1 MNSARHNWMILNN
14 DMQIPT
20 HNQGKART
28 TWTDEAGQMGSRCT
42 PERPAR
48 LQKHIKDSEMFVFWL
63 KTWVVF
69 NPVAQSTAQWL
80 FLGALFM
87 LLHKAQRQMLPVWES
102 RSGCDF
108 RGSVTLHAFSST
120 GQSGAAAS
128 PHLLKSSTRGGKKNN
143 NYTNVERKWSGLLTV
158 ILKCMQTACF
168 WNPSSLTHPSSLSQ
182 ISLLSFIL
190 RLAA

>member
-1 MNSARHNWMILNN
+1 MNSARHTWMILIN

-20 HNQGKART
+20 HNQGKATT
-28 TWTDEAGQMGSRCT
+28 TWMDEAGQMGSRCT

-69 NPVAQSTAQWL
+69 NPAAQSTAQWL
-80 FLGALFM
+80 FLGECLCSCI
-87 LLHKAQRQMLPVWES
+87 KP
-102 RSGCDF
+102 
-108 RGSVTLHAFSST
+108 RGSCCLFGRVGVDVISVAQWHHMHFPPP
-120 GQSGAAAS
+120 AS
-128 PHLLKSSTRGGKKNN
+128 QELQPVPISLNHPPEGGKKNN
-143 NYTNVERKWSGLLTV
+143 NYTKVERKWSGLSTV

-168 WNPSSLTHPSSLSQ
+168 WNPSSLTHPSPLSQ